1 MKRGNDIKDHFSK
14 VGKMVSYCIWLII
27 FITFQSCNTE
37 KAAQRKIA
45 RIQKNHPQL
54 FTVDTTYII
63 KKDTLMVQVPK
74 YVFDTIIDTDADT
87 IIVETN
93 RFKTQIQII
102 KEPFET
108 TKYLVKTEVKQ
119 VEIPVEVIDTVFTIK
134 EQIKVE
140 KQKYIPWWYRFLL
153 MLTSLMLLYS
163 VISYVRLA
171 WHLGKD

>member
-1 MKRGNDIKDHFSK
+1 MKQ
-14 VGKMVSYCIWLII
+14 YIWLIVI
-27 FITFQSCNTE
+27 IIFQSCNTE

-54 FTVDTTYII
+54 FTADTTYII

-87 IIVETN
+87 IIVETE
-93 RFKTQIQII
+93 RFRTQIQII
-102 KEPFET
+102 KEPFEI
-108 TKYLVKTEVKQ
+108 TKYLVNTEIKE
-119 VEIPVEVIDTVFTIK
+119 VEVPVEVIDTVFTIK

-153 MLTSLMLLYS
+153 MLISLMLLYS
-163 VISYVRLA
+163 VINYVRLA

>member
-1 MKRGNDIKDHFSK
+1 MKHC
-14 VGKMVSYCIWLII
+14 VWLII
-27 FITFQSCNTE
+27 IITFLQSCNTE
-37 KAAQRKIA
+37 KAAQKKIA

-54 FTVDTTYII
+54 FEADTTYII

-74 YVFDTIIDTDADT
+74 YVFDTIIDTNADT
-87 IIVETN
+87 IIVETE

-102 KEPFET
+102 KEPFEI
-108 TKYLVKTEVKQ
+108 TKYLVNTEIKE
-119 VEIPVEVIDTVFTIK
+119 VEVPVEVVDTVFTIK

-140 KQKYIPWWYRFLL
+140 SQKYIPWWYRFLL